1 MIRDGRRTRLT
12 ARRGFAA
19 AAFSLP
25 ELMIALVILG
35 LGMLI
40 IAAALPAGLHYTA
53 ETTAVS
59 TGASASDYAMS
70 VVSQRLRLSRKL
82 AEMRT
87 VGNTVVP
94 ISGRRLDPIFRPRIP
109 AGALPPFGE
118 YQHLV
123 ARLTAPAGTVNY
135 AIAYDLATRGT
146 GVQSGSDAAKPAQ
159 DWEPLIKVR
168 PLVGLNVNPDLGG
181 GGATGQYG
189 QVVENP
195 EEYIRSWLREMAAR
209 NLIIAGSEN
218 MITEVDLPED
228 NRWSGGSPDGRVSL
242 TVNPALPP
250 TIRVFPPLPQSRYD
264 VDAYFNEL
272 NSSWNGMQLL
282 SFGDQRIGP
291 PYLDASANEINRMA
305 ASRFAWTVF
314 YRRISF
320 LPGSDSGLYE
330 LIVVVTR
337 RPSERHF
344 YVASDPTSADI
355 SAPVVRPVSIAGPA
369 GVEPRLF
376 PQPWL
381 VVFDPSKP
389 LPLAPANAYATDPAG
404 NVFGDRHLRA
414 DFAPPSRLVFYCRP
428 DVGRLLPKG
437 AQFFP
442 AVNDETI
449 NGSPSSA
456 VGEMAGFTPR
466 ATRELPIFEVVDRPD
481 DTTVV
486 VAFNGFYPWVVRNNP
501 WTPDVDESWRWPVW
515 VIPPVLDKEGSLDRK
530 SPIVSVLRR
539 VVRIPEIR
547 N

>member
-1 MIRDGRRTRLT
+1 MHRDGRRTRPT
-12 ARRGFAA
+12 ARRRFAS

-53 ETTAVS
+53 ETTAAS

-70 VVSQRLRLSRKL
+70 VVTQRLRLSKRL

-94 ISGRRLDPIFRPRIP
+94 VSGRRLDPIFRPRIP
-109 AGALPPFGE
+109 AGLLPPFGA
-118 YQHLV
+118 YQHLA
-123 ARLTAPAGTVNY
+123 ARLSAAPGNTSRAEP
-135 AIAYDLATRGT
+135 YDLATIPSS
-146 GVQSGSDAAKPAQ
+146 VNPADVKPLA
-159 DWEPLIKVR
+159 DWESLIKVR
-168 PLVGLNVNPDLGG
+168 PMIGLNVNPNLGG
-181 GGATGQYG
+181 GGASGQYG
-189 QVVENP
+189 QVVENT
-195 EEYIRSWLREMAAR
+195 EEYIRSWLREMVAR
-209 NLIIAGSEN
+209 NLVVTGSES
-218 MITEVDLPED
+218 MITEVDLAED

-242 TVNPALPP
+242 TVNPALPS
-250 TIRVFPPLPQSRYD
+250 TVRVFPPLPQGRYD
-264 VDAYFNEL
+264 VAAYFNEL
-272 NSSWNGMQLL
+272 NSSWSATQLL
-282 SFGDQRIGP
+282 PFGDQRVGP
-291 PYLDASANEINRMA
+291 PYLDASAAEMNRIA
-305 ASRFAWTVF
+305 ASRFAWTVL
-314 YRRISF
+314 YRRISY
-320 LPGSDSGLYE
+320 LPGSDPGLYE

-381 VVFDPSKP
+381 MVFDPSKP

-404 NVFGDRHLRA
+404 NIFGDRHLRS

-428 DVGRLLPKG
+428 DVGKLLPKG
-437 AQFFP
+437 ALFFP

-449 NGSPSSA
+449 NGSPSST
-456 VGEMAGFTPR
+456 VGELAGFTPR

-481 DTTVV
+481 DTTVM

-515 VIPPVLDKEGSLDRK
+515 VIPPVQGPDGGLDRK
-530 SPIVSVLRR
+530 SPVVSVLRR
-539 VVRIPEIR
+539 VVRIPELR